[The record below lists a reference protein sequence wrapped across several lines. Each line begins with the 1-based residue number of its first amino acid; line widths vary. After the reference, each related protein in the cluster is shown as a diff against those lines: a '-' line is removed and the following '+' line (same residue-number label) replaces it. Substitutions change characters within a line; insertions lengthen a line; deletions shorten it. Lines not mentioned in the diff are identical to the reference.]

1 MALSKAGSRWYIP
14 LAPKGVRP
22 GCLLRKPPDGIDRR
36 LRALA
41 KFVPASLF
49 CKGAQWFIAG
59 WSSPVARQAHNLKVI
74 GSNPIPATT
83 FVITHSPS
91 RSNRRDRFSFSGE
104 RRGRATEQVRLPAA
118 LPGSSRVKGGRLFST
133 EHPEKLLSRALS
145 AKEWGLRIYVEEK
158 SSFDIFTTNLRSGVR
173 ISSGAPFRYK
183 AGCAKPAV
191 LGLKR
196 RRLTRHRIRR
206 SRPDLPILQRLQEP
220 CRPQHCAP
228 HMR

>member
-1 MALSKAGSRWYIP
+1 MKSLVPSRLMALSKAGSRWYIP

-104 RRGRATEQVRLPAA
+104 TQGPGDGAGPAA
-118 LPGSSRVKGGRLFST
+118 CSVTRFIRSEGWTSALDRTSREAT
-133 EHPEKLLSRALS
+133 LSRTLNQ
-145 AKEWGLRIYVEEK
+145 RV
-158 SSFDIFTTNLRSGVR
+158 
-173 ISSGAPFRYK
+173 GA
-183 AGCAKPAV
+183 ADLC
-191 LGLKR
+191 R
-196 RRLTRHRIRR
+196 REIVV
-206 SRPDLPILQRLQEP
+206 
-220 CRPQHCAP
+220 
-228 HMR
+228 